1 MQELDE
7 SVSLFFGDALPFED
21 SFVYP
26 LTIGEIKKLE
36 FSNFYTILQLLIA
49 DENDLETIPE
59 HMVVYPFDIFYSN
72 IVYSQDLSFTE
83 KIFDFL
89 KGVFRVEY
97 IMLKDDY
104 ICVGDNITLHI
115 HNYDAFVEIIKK
127 QYCIK
132 KEVKKQRTE
141 GQKEYDRMLA
151 EKRKKYAKWIEDES
165 EDITD
170 LMSSICAIHPTINSQ
185 NIQDLTVYY
194 LINQFKRIMKR
205 DDYFI
210 GIKSLLAGA
219 SSKDVKIV
227 HWSKKIVS

>member
-21 SFVYP
+21 CLVYP

-36 FSNFYTILQLLIA
+36 FSNFYSILQILIA

-59 HMVVYPFDIFYSN
+59 HVVVYPFDIFYSN
-72 IVYSQDLSFTE
+72 IFYAQEESFKE
-83 KIFDFL
+83 KIFEFL
-89 KGVFRVEY
+89 KCVFRVEY
-97 IMLKDDY
+97 IMLREDY

-115 HNYDAFVEIIKK
+115 HNYNAFVEIVKK
-127 QYCIK
+127 QYCLK
-132 KEVKKQRTE
+132 KEVKKERSE
-141 GQKEYDRMLA
+141 KQKEYDKLLA
-151 EKRKKYAKWIEDES
+151 EKRKKYAKWIEDDS

-170 LMSSICAIHPTINSQ
+170 LMSSICAVHSTINSQ
-185 NIQDLTVYY
+185 NILDLTVYY

-219 SSKDVKIV
+219 SSNDVKIV